1 MQVADPADYDLNLNV
16 EPGYIAV
23 KPQLL
28 PRIPRASMLIDYT
41 AGYDAAD
48 PAAVP
53 MMIRMAILVG
63 VAHYYENR
71 GDVPAEMP
79 AAFYRLLDPW
89 RLWTFA
95 GWPPRLPA
103 FLGGLR
109 GAAGPGRGNHAG

>member
-28 PRIPRASMLIDYT
+28 PRIPQQSTLIDYT

-48 PAAVP
+48 PAA
-53 MMIRMAILVG
+53 
-63 VAHYYENR
+63 AHGYPH
-71 GDVPAEMP
+71 GDPGRRRALLRKP
-79 AAFYRLLDPW
+79 GRRAGGDAAAFYRLLDPW

-95 GWPPRLPA
+95 G
-103 FLGGLR
+103 
-109 GAAGPGRGNHAG
+109 